1 MQTVQAVAL
10 SGLQTLPDAD
20 VQVLEGIFSFFAYG
34 KGQQCCLA
42 NIDVCAAELVVIK
55 ITRVWVCYHTSSELE
70 SRAASAAPVRQMLL
84 PCGQGCSRAADA
96 APVRPG
102 LLPCGRCCS
111 RAADA
116 APVRLQLRTHATL
129 QACQRSFKLCG
140 ERSKRSSW
148 LLG

>member
-55 ITRVWVCYHTSSELE
+55 ITRFWVCYHTSSELE

-84 PCGQGCSRAADA
+84 PCGRVFSRVARA
-96 APVRPG
+96 APVRQM

-111 RAADA
+111 RAASTA
-116 APVRLQLRTHATL
+116 YPRHPASVSAQF
-129 QACQRSFKLCG
+129 QALWRAF
-140 ERSKRSSW
+140 
-148 LLG
+148 